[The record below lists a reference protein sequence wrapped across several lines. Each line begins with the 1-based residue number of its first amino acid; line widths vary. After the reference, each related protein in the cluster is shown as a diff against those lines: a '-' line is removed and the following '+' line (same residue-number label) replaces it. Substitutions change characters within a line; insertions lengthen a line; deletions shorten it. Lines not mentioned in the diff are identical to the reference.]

1 MATQS
6 DRVFFFCC
14 VSCMKNKN
22 IEEYAVYYCE
32 KCQQCFCRQCCELH
46 HDYLF
51 SEHVKYDRLNMR
63 NWPVSK
69 ELEAVILMCEIHTH
83 KQLETICKDHSQLCC
98 SKCVSLSHR
107 KCKKVTLNSAKKQA
121 AEVQELFE
129 KLLIN
134 MRKLRKLQS
143 CCESGIHDLKSSY
156 QGQELM
162 VHKMNDKIKS
172 TMAKIVRRTLKKIPK
187 VEQNKIYELMHST
200 LFHIEN
206 ITLNEAK
213 ITLSSLEDSLK
224 TGVET
229 CIRHHHE
236 LKALHELLLY
246 SSDNKKK
253 KLCMIASQKCMDKIQ
268 KVESY
273 LDEYSVRLE
282 CSVLNQTIQGTK
294 QYIVRLSGLGRLIE
308 SMKANTDIEQY
319 LSKLSGL
326 ARLVLRNHVLTVH
339 GKSKHTV
346 RITSDS
352 KQCFITAICVLPDG
366 QVLVADRD
374 NERVKLLN
382 QQYQVVSHWD
392 VNDGIWDMCQITP
405 SEVAVAVNNEV
416 QFITVSQSQLAKG
429 RKLKLQHYCTG
440 IALHQGDLY
449 ICSRTALYKFT
460 LSGKLVCRL
469 YEDTSSDWT
478 VYKCAVSPTGDR
490 LYITSPSQHKLLTL
504 ARDGT
509 LLATYT
515 DPALDVP
522 SGLHVTPAG
531 QVLVC
536 GWHSATVLQVGWEGE
551 SKLANLATWGVW
563 YPQSVCYSSTT
574 SSIIVGQYNDNIVV
588 FRVE

>member
-6 DRVFFFCC
+6 DRVFFFGC
-14 VSCMKNKN
+14 VSCKKNKN

-51 SEHVKYDRLNMR
+51 SEHVKHDRLNMR

-83 KQLETICKDHSQLCC
+83 KKLETICKDHSQLCC

-121 AEVQELFE
+121 PEVQELFE

-143 CCESGIHDLKSSY
+143 CCESGIQDLKSSY

-187 VEQNKIYELMHST
+187 VEQNKIHELMHST

-246 SSDNKKK
+246 SSDNNNK
-253 KLCMIASQKCMDKIQ
+253 KLCIIASRKCIDKIQ
-268 KVESY
+268 QVVSY
-273 LDEYSVRLE
+273 LDENSVKLE
-282 CSVLNQTIQGTK
+282 CSVLQQTIQGTE
-294 QYIVRLSGLGRLIE
+294 QYIVRLSGLGRLKE
-308 SMKANTDIEQY
+308 SMKAHTDIEQY

-326 ARLVLRNHVLTVH
+326 MRVVGPNYVFTVQ
-339 GKSKHTV
+339 GKSRHTV
-346 RITSDS
+346 RIPSDS
-352 KQCFITAICVLPDG
+352 ESCSITAICVLPDG
-366 QVLVADRD
+366 QVLLADR
-374 NERVKLLN
+374 NNKKVKLLN
-382 QQYQVVSHWD
+382 QQYHAVSHLD
-392 VNDGIWDMCQITP
+392 VRAKSQDICQITP
-405 SEVAVAVNNEV
+405 SEVAVAVTYRNIHEV
-416 QFITVSQSQLAKG
+416 QFITVIQGQLTLGKMFQ
-429 RKLKLQHYCTG
+429 LQHGCTV
-440 IALHQGDLY
+440 D
-449 ICSRTALYKFT
+449 
-460 LSGKLVCRL
+460 
-469 YEDTSSDWT
+469 
-478 VYKCAVSPTGDR
+478 KCAVSPTGDR
-490 LYITSPSQHKLLTL
+490 LYITSYRQNKLLTL

-515 DPALDVP
+515 DPALDGP
-522 SGLHVTPAG
+522 YGLHVTPAG

-536 GWHSATVLQVGWEGE
+536 GWGSNTVLQVDSEGK
-551 SKLANLATWGVW
+551 SKLATLATQEDGVS
-563 YPQSVCYSSTT
+563 YPWSVCYSSTT
-574 SSIIVGQYNDNIVV
+574 SSIIVGQWWGDNILV

>member
-6 DRVFFFCC
+6 DRVFFFGC
-14 VSCMKNKN
+14 VSCKKNKN

-69 ELEAVILMCEIHTH
+69 ELEAVILTCEIHTH
-83 KQLETICKDHSQLCC
+83 KQLETFCKDHSQLCC

-172 TMAKIVRRTLKKIPK
+172 TMTKIVRRTLKKIPK

-273 LDEYSVRLE
+273 LGEYSVRLE

-294 QYIVRLSGLGRLIE
+294 HYIIRLSGLGRLIE

-326 ARLVLRNHVLTVH
+326 ARVLHNHVLTVH
-339 GKSKHTV
+339 GKSEHTV

-352 KQCFITAICVLPDG
+352 LKCYITAICVLFDG

-374 NERVKLLN
+374 NERVKLLS
-382 QQYQVVSHWD
+382 QQYQVYTW
-392 VNDGIWDMCQITP
+392 N
-405 SEVAVAVNNEV
+405 
-416 QFITVSQSQLAKG
+416 
-429 RKLKLQHYCTG
+429 
-440 IALHQGDLY
+440 
-449 ICSRTALYKFT
+449 
-460 LSGKLVCRL
+460 GKLVCKL
-469 YEDTSSDWT
+469 YENKSATDTD
-478 VYKCAVSPTGDR
+478 
-490 LYITSPSQHKLLTL
+490 Q
-504 ARDGT
+504 
-509 LLATYT
+509 
-515 DPALDVP
+515 ALVRP
-522 SGLHVTPAG
+522 EGLHVTPAG

-536 GWHSATVLQVGWEGE
+536 GRLSNTVLQWLLSQDNDAEDVVDKN
-551 SKLANLATWGVW
+551 KLNTQKV
-563 YPQSVCYSSTT
+563 T
-574 SSIIVGQYNDNIVV
+574 
-588 FRVE
+588 